1 MMRHRKFL
9 REVPWSASGL
19 PVPQTACCCLWLYRR
34 NLLLRGR
41 VPVTLLL
48 VMGKEHRI
56 GDRSTCLPT
65 ANSALGY
72 QIKSP

>member
-1 MMRHRKFL
+1 MMRHRRFL

-19 PVPQTACCCLWLYRR
+19 PVPQTRCCYLWPYRR
-34 NLLLRGR
+34 NLLLRGW

-48 VMGKEHRI
+48 DIGVDYRI